1 MEPKGIIIGLK
12 RVDVAD
18 RGLRRQEDIRK
29 EAKGEG
35 RHESGDEDRK
45 RQDVGNWS
53 KRQEAKNGEAGEET
67 EREIKRRED
76 WGSNRRWSEQRRGL
90 LGEDICD

>member
-1 MEPKGIIIGLK
+1 
-12 RVDVAD
+12 
-18 RGLRRQEDIRK
+18 
-29 EAKGEG
+29 
-35 RHESGDEDRK
+35 
-45 RQDVGNWS
+45 VGNWS